1 MDCRAFKDLLDSFLS
16 DELMVET
23 NHAILWHAE
32 RCATCRAEMEARQRL
47 RVILRRIR
55 DNSKLSAEFHERLRE
70 RLRAEAV
77 AEKTSDARR
86 MSVFHR
92 LFAWRHRQISIAE
105 TGVKTN
111 D

>member
-32 RCATCRAEMEARQRL
+32 RCATCQAEMEARQRL

-55 DNSKLSAEFHERLRE
+55 DNSKLSAEFHEQLRE

-77 AEKTSDARR
+77 SDKPSGAGRV
-86 MSVFHR
+86 SVFHR
-92 LFAWRHRQISIAE
+92 LFAWRHRQISINE
-105 TGVKTN
+105 TGVETN

>member
-32 RCATCRAEMEARQRL
+32 RCATCRTEMEARQRL

-55 DNSKLSAEFHERLRE
+55 DNCKINAEFHEQLRE
-70 RLRAEAV
+70 RLRLEAF
-77 AEKTSDARR
+77 AEKTSGARR

-92 LFAWRHRQISIAE
+92 LFARRHR
-105 TGVKTN
+105 
-111 D
+111 

>member
-55 DNSKLSAEFHERLRE
+55 DHGKISAEFHERLRE

-77 AEKTSDARR
+77 AEKTSGARR
-86 MSVFHR
+86 VSVFFR
-92 LFAWRHRQISIAE
+92 LFARRHR
-105 TGVKTN
+105 
-111 D
+111 